1 MMLTE
6 VYEYETIL
14 TCLLVQLVEE
24 HPKESFLLS
33 IYLTRLNLA
42 ATSKDC
48 QRVMQDLVETVLLML
63 PVGEV
68 IKLANEEGIQQMVSS
83 YVAQETAPL
92 LGHYLGTL
100 CENDCPVFRQGVI
113 AEMKLLSKALEPL
126 REALIHADVLDDYAD
141 HWDWIKEITSTHS
154 TEEQKDNKAQ
164 KGDLKK

>member
-1 MMLTE
+1 M
-6 VYEYETIL
+6 
-14 TCLLVQLVEE
+14 EE

-42 ATSKDC
+42 ATFQDR
-48 QRVMQDLVETVLLML
+48 QRVLRDLVETVFLML

-68 IKLANEEGIQQMVSS
+68 IQLSNEEGIQQMASS
-83 YVAQETAPL
+83 TMAQETAPL

-141 HWDWIKEITSTHS
+141 HWDWIKEMTSYPS
-154 TEEQKDNKAQ
+154 TEEQKNNEAQ

>member
-1 MMLTE
+1 MMLSE

-48 QRVMQDLVETVLLML
+48 QRVMQDLVETVLLMF
-63 PVGEV
+63 PVGKV
-68 IKLANEEGIQQMVSS
+68 IQLSNEEGIQQMASS
-83 YVAQETAPL
+83 TMAQETAPL

-113 AEMKLLSKALEPL
+113 AEMKLLSKVLEPL
-126 REALIHADVLDDYAD
+126 REALIHADVLDAYAD
-141 HWDWIKEITSTHS
+141 HWEWIKEITSYPS
-154 TEEQKDNKAQ
+154 TEEQKDNESQ
-164 KGDLKK
+164 QGDLKK